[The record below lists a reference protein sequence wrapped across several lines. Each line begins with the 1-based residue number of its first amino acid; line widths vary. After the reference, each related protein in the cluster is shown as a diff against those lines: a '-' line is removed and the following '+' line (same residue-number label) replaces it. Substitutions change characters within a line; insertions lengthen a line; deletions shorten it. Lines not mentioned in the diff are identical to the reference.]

1 MAIRISQRL
10 LRAGF
15 AVSHDPDV
23 LAGAEREG
31 GRAGPGVV
39 TCSAII
45 CPSSCDRL
53 TRRAKFQFTKTP
65 NQWLYPAIP
74 FRQEGRS
81 RVVTNAGWD
90 VVDATA
96 SARMASQGEMNL
108 VSDLS
113 ARRTNDVV
121 AYGKSVWS

>member
-1 MAIRISQRL
+1 M
-10 LRAGF
+10 F
-15 AVSHDPDV
+15 N
-23 LAGAEREG
+23 
-31 GRAGPGVV
+31 
-39 TCSAII
+39 C
-45 CPSSCDRL
+45 
-53 TRRAKFQFTKTP
+53 
-65 NQWLYPAIP
+65 AIP

-108 VSDLS
+108 VSEVQ
-113 ARRTNDVV
+113 ARRTNDVA

>member
-1 MAIRISQRL
+1 V
-10 LRAGF
+10 F
-15 AVSHDPDV
+15 N
-23 LAGAEREG
+23 
-31 GRAGPGVV
+31 
-39 TCSAII
+39 C
-45 CPSSCDRL
+45 
-53 TRRAKFQFTKTP
+53 
-65 NQWLYPAIP
+65 AIP

-96 SARMASQGEMNL
+96 LARMASQGEMNL
-108 VSDLS
+108 VSGLS

>member
-1 MAIRISQRL
+1 V
-10 LRAGF
+10 F
-15 AVSHDPDV
+15 N
-23 LAGAEREG
+23 
-31 GRAGPGVV
+31 
-39 TCSAII
+39 C
-45 CPSSCDRL
+45 
-53 TRRAKFQFTKTP
+53 
-65 NQWLYPAIP
+65 AIP

>member
-1 MAIRISQRL
+1 MRQINPTGKIPIYGSPKSV
-10 LRAGF
+10 F
-15 AVSHDPDV
+15 
-23 LAGAEREG
+23 
-31 GRAGPGVV
+31 
-39 TCSAII
+39 I
-45 CPSSCDRL
+45 
-53 TRRAKFQFTKTP
+53 
-65 NQWLYPAIP
+65 PAIP

>member
-1 MAIRISQRL
+1 M
-10 LRAGF
+10 F
-15 AVSHDPDV
+15 N
-23 LAGAEREG
+23 
-31 GRAGPGVV
+31 
-39 TCSAII
+39 C
-45 CPSSCDRL
+45 
-53 TRRAKFQFTKTP
+53 
-65 NQWLYPAIP
+65 AIP

>member
-1 MAIRISQRL
+1 MVNDPLFS
-10 LRAGF
+10 
-15 AVSHDPDV
+15 AVPP
-23 LAGAEREG
+23 AG
-31 GRAGPGVV
+31 GRLHPTG
-39 TCSAII
+39 
-45 CPSSCDRL
+45 CDKL
-53 TRRAKFQFTKTP
+53 ARRIKFRFTETA
-65 NQWLYPAIP
+65 NQWPNPAIP

-108 VSDLS
+108 VSDCN
-113 ARRTNDVV
+113 ARRTNDVL